1 LKANRLSPNS
11 FVYPN
16 QPARQTNTRLKNQN
30 KIHIINMAPPDKQ
43 AAAMMMMLLLLLLL
57 LLLYYI
63 SVILSVQAKT
73 SPAEEEKIVSCINI
87 RKILQCSILL
97 LQFNSSTLGLRK

>member
-1 LKANRLSPNS
+1 LSTPTS
-11 FVYPN
+11 

-30 KIHIINMAPPDKQ
+30 KIHIIIMAPPDKQ
-43 AAAMMMMLLLLLLL
+43 AAATMMM

-73 SPAEEEKIVSCINI
+73 SPAEEEKIFSCINI

-97 LQFNSSTLGLRK
+97 LQLILQHSV

>member
-43 AAAMMMMLLLLLLL
+43 AAAMMMMLLLLLL
-57 LLLYYI
+57 YYI

-73 SPAEEEKIVSCINI
+73 SPAEEEKIFSCINI